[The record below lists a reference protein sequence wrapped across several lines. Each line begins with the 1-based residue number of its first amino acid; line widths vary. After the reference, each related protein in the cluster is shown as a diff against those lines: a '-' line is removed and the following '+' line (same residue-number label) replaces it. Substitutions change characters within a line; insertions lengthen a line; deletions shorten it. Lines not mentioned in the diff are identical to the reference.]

1 MHSASWNYDAQTKP
15 HFLCLLLQISF
26 VAHAFG
32 VIFKE
37 GMNGYVVLDTYWPVV
52 NINPTKRVEVVSM
65 SACLDKKQTICVLWV
80 PYVLDAVSFCRAWI
94 HIFSRK
100 TDLRP

>member
-26 VAHAFG
+26 VAYAFG
-32 VIFKE
+32 VNFKK
-37 GMNGYVVLDTYWPVV
+37 GMIGYVVLDSYWPVV

-65 SACLDKKQTICVLWV
+65 SACLDKNYLCSLGSICLRCCVLLGT
-80 PYVLDAVSFCRAWI
+80 YFQHAN
-94 HIFSRK
+94 
-100 TDLRP
+100 RP